1 MSIKDLED
9 KILAKAKSSAR
20 LKMADLHK
28 SLPSVSNE
36 VRVRAVKDAKDDKDL
51 CFMLSKAWEFKK
63 AFAMLYYAAFVEEEV
78 DIIRNQLLSAAEQV
92 QDILENLE
100 Q

>member
-9 KILAKAKSSAR
+9 KILAKAESSAR
-20 LKMADLHK
+20 LKMNDLHK
-28 SLPSVSNE
+28 SLPRISDV
-36 VRVRAVKDAKDDKDL
+36 VKAVALKDAGDDKDL
-51 CFMLSKAWEFKK
+51 RFVISKSWEFKK

-78 DIIRNQLLSAAEQV
+78 DRIRNQLLSAAEQV